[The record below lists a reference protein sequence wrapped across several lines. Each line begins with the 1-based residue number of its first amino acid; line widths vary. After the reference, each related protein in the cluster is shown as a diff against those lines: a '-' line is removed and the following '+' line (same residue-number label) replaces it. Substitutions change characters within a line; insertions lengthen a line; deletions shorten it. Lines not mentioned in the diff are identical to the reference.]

1 MKRILSL
8 LLVLAMLLACLPVI
22 VSAQEDEPIVL
33 LLASDYQNYC
43 YTPGYNRYYYDDTPI
58 AEQPRTLEFQAI
70 LDAVAADGVSVDA
83 ALLVGDYTDHFQSDG
98 DKDYCSGDGIR
109 QIKSMLRETLGVNPE
124 NTVFSQGNHD
134 YELAEGI
141 AESGLQPYDEDDE
154 YLVYV
159 INEGQFPYSQKTASY
174 KSLVS
179 ATAQTVREDLGELVT
194 AHEDR
199 PIMLLCHVPL
209 HYSTR
214 YNGKDNTYAN
224 LIFDAI
230 NELAEDLNIFFFYGH
245 NHSGSSADYEADWG
259 GAVNYVARGQ
269 ALDINCSGHGKA
281 GTNMQTLNFTYLNAG
296 YVGYSTSVVNDTKTV
311 SVLSVYSDRVV
322 ISRYDCD
329 GEYIRVESVGMT
341 DPRDESKGEVTS
353 YPITVALQNK
363 TNYSLTVE
371 SLTPAYGTVSANGWY
386 AEAMP
391 TENYAV
397 ESWTLSPADGA
408 TVTQDGNRFY
418 FSDITADCT
427 LSVTFCEAVCASER
441 FSDIDTT
448 QWYHDSIDYALV
460 HGLFNGMSAT
470 TFEPEGTMT
479 RSMLVTVLYRLSGS
493 PAIVVGRD
501 FTDVSADSWYA
512 PSVTWAKVVGVIDG
526 YPDGT
531 FRPEDD
537 VTREQVAAILYRYA
551 KYRGIFVGKSEP
563 IEGFTDADTVNDW
576 AQTEMSWAIRVGLIN
591 GMNNGKLAPQDNATR
606 AQVAT
611 LLMRFC
617 LNILEN

>member
-1 MKRILSL
+1 MKRLLSL
-8 LLVLAMLLACLPVI
+8 LLTVALLLSCLPLT
-22 VSAQEDEPIVL
+22 SFAQEDEPIVL

-43 YTPGYNRYYYDDTPI
+43 YTPSYNRYYYDATPI
-58 AEQPRTLEFQAI
+58 ADQPRTQEFQAI

-98 DKDYCSGDGIR
+98 DGDYCSGDGIR
-109 QIKSMLRETLGVNPE
+109 QIKSMLRETLGVDPE

-141 AESGLQPYDEDDE
+141 AKSGLQPYDEDDE

-159 INEGQFPYSQKTASY
+159 INEGQFPYSQRTASY
-174 KSLVS
+174 ESLVS
-179 ATAQTVREDLGELVT
+179 ATAQTVNEDLRALVNS
-194 AHEDR
+194 HEDR

-224 LIFDAI
+224 LIFEAI
-230 NELAEDLNIFFFYGH
+230 NEAAEELNIFFFYGH

-269 ALDINCSGHGKA
+269 ALDINCAGHGKA
-281 GTNMQTLNFTYLNAG
+281 GANLQTLNFTYLNAG

-322 ISRYDCD
+322 ISRYDKD
-329 GEYIRVESVGMT
+329 GEYTRVESLGMT
-341 DPRDESKGEVTS
+341 DPRDESKGEVTT
-353 YPITVALQNK
+353 YPITVTLQNK
-363 TNYSLTVE
+363 TNYTLTVE
-371 SLTPAYGTVSANGWY
+371 SLDPAYGTVTAQGWF
-386 AEAMP
+386 AEAVP

-397 ESWTLSPADGA
+397 ESWTLTPSDGA
-408 TVTQDGNRFY
+408 QVTQDGNRFY

-427 LSVTFCEAVCASER
+427 LSVRFCEVSCASAR
-441 FSDIDTT
+441 FSDVDTT

-470 TFEPEGTMT
+470 EFWPDGTMT
-479 RSMLVTVLYRLSGS
+479 RAMLVTVLYRLSGS
-493 PAIVVGRD
+493 PAIVAGND
-501 FTDVSADSWYA
+501 FTDVSSADWYA
-512 PSVTWAKVVGVIDG
+512 TAVTWAKVIGVVDG
-526 YPDGT
+526 MGDGT

-537 VTREQVAAILYRYA
+537 VTREQTAVILYRYA
-551 KYRGIFVGKSEP
+551 KYRKLNVGKSDA
-563 IEGFTDADTVNDW
+563 IEGFTDADAVNDW
-576 AQTEMSWAIRVGLIN
+576 AQSEMSWAIRVGLIN
-591 GMNNGKLAPQDNATR
+591 GMGNGTLDPQGNTTR

-617 LNILEN
+617 LNILEK